1 MRSEHRARAVK
12 PRHKIEGVEIWWKR
26 NRVGRR
32 IGIGLG
38 GTWISSLL
46 KKPIFLVLG
55 SEIQVI
61 AAL

>member
-1 MRSEHRARAVK
+1 VALFLSAASGNWMDAVQAT
-12 PRHKIEGVEIWWKR
+12 
-26 NRVGRR
+26 N
-32 IGIGLG
+32 
-38 GTWISSLL
+38 SLL